1 MDLSEAGQI
10 SASAQPNTEVSLSL
24 RLPTGEAPGET
35 VQVHN
40 IEDKYVNVVTNQH
53 KCHKWEGDYP
63 GCV

>member
-1 MDLSEAGQI
+1 MRRRIERLETLMDLSEAGQI

-40 IEDKYVNVVTNQH
+40 IEDKYVICNM
-53 KCHKWEGDYP
+53 YM
-63 GCV
+63 